1 MWMILVSGSWPGLD
15 VILSGELGRWREMNE
30 GVNVTVS
37 WIGKQMLVQP
47 GDVVLS
53 GEEGIKTLG
62 RDWSMDPYWQPG
74 PKRLFA
80 STSHSIIPSK
90 SFGNLQ
96 TIGGGGKSTKT
107 PAKVSRPAALKQFT
121 TPLPSASK
129 PRRSRQSLTPLPLPL
144 LAPVPAPQFT
154 TPARKEWEEGDSL
167 ESITEGLNELAVL
180 GLGQIGEV
188 EEDDGDIEYMP
199 PRSEREF
206 LVRLFEE
213 KLEPP
218 KRVRSSLW

>member
-1 MWMILVSGSWPGLD
+1 
-15 VILSGELGRWREMNE
+15 
-30 GVNVTVS
+30 
-37 WIGKQMLVQP
+37 
-47 GDVVLS
+47 
-53 GEEGIKTLG
+53 
-62 RDWSMDPYWQPG
+62 
-74 PKRLFA
+74 
-80 STSHSIIPSK
+80 
-90 SFGNLQ
+90 
-96 TIGGGGKSTKT
+96 
-107 PAKVSRPAALKQFT
+107 
-121 TPLPSASK
+121 
-129 PRRSRQSLTPLPLPL
+129 
-144 LAPVPAPQFT
+144 
-154 TPARKEWEEGDSL
+154 L